1 MMGSGIALLPTA
13 FAPIGSI
20 TLIGWLVAS
29 AGAIMLAFVY
39 AQLGTTDPETAGPVA
54 YAGEVSPIL
63 GYQAGQL
70 YFHSAWIGNLG
81 VSITAVAYLSVFWPA
96 LNEAIPASIGAI
108 ICIWVFAA
116 LNLIGAK
123 KLGHFVTIGVAALL
137 VPVILTGTVGWFFFE
152 GKLFADNWHVGKQ
165 SDTSA
170 IFLSVT
176 LCIWAFVGLEAASV
190 DAGLIKNPK
199 KNVPRATMIGVLVVA
214 IVSVASCTVIAGMFP
229 AKDVANS
236 GAPFSMAMA
245 HMIKGIGGGHTWQLV
260 GSYATSI
267 AAVLAC
273 VMSLAAWIMLL
284 AEVAARNAEDGTMMK
299 RYVKRNKRGAPVWGI
314 IVPAIYASVLMV
326 IVILLTEGQ
335 PVGTVFGKIA
345 GVSVLFILIPY
356 FYSALRYVQIDK
368 KKGPKNR
375 RAVLPLV
382 VGAGAIAWSFIAF
395 AGENGWLLSIS
406 LLIILGIF
414 IQYVLSDRTEFEA
427 RMLDLRDLTHNRL
440 LIERDAEEAAE
451 AAVAAGKPPPPP
463 PEGPKDPPPTPPST

>member
-29 AGAIMLAFVY
+29 AGAIALAYVY
-39 AQLGTTDPETAGPVA
+39 AQLGTTDPQSAGPVA
-54 YAGEVSPIL
+54 YSGELAPIL

-81 VSITAVAYLSVFWPA
+81 VSITAVAYLSVFWPSLNHA
-96 LNEAIPASIGAI
+96 LPASIGAI
-108 ICIWVFAA
+108 VCVWVFAI

-137 VPVILTGTVGWFFFE
+137 VPVILTGTVGWFFFK
-152 GKLFADNWHVGKQ
+152 GHLFAENWHVGTQ
-165 SDTSA
+165 SAASA

-236 GAPFSMAMA
+236 GAPFSMAIA
-245 HMIKGIGGGHTWQLV
+245 HMIKGIGGGHTWQMV

-314 IVPAIYASVLMV
+314 IVPAIYATILMV
-326 IVILLTEGQ
+326 VVIVVTEGQ
-335 PVGTVFGKIA
+335 QVGTVFGKIA

-368 KKGPKNR
+368 KKGPKHR
-375 RAVLPLV
+375 KAVLPLV
-382 VGAGAIAWSFIAF
+382 VGAAAIAWSFIAF
-395 AGENGWLLSIS
+395 AGENGWLLTIS
-406 LLIILGIF
+406 LLFILGIL
-414 IQYVLSDRTEFEA
+414 IQYVLSDRTEFEKK
-427 RMLDLRDLTHNRL
+427 MLDLRDLSHNRL
-440 LIERDAEEAAE
+440 LIERDKEEAEEAA
-451 AAVAAGKPPPPP
+451 AAGNPPPNNPP
-463 PEGPKDPPPTPPST
+463 PNNPPPSPPAT